1 MKRSFLKSA
10 VALVT
15 CVLVVFGAGHA
26 YADEQKLPSGTP
38 YDQIGQKIED
48 YYKEHEKTSAGMA
61 TTVIDKDGQ
70 TIYQKNFGYMD
81 KEKKLAVDDNSVFEW
96 GSTTKITVW
105 VSVMQLWEEGKINL
119 ETDIKE
125 YLPKGFLKT
134 LKYDKPITMR
144 DLMNHQAGFDEW
156 MFYMGTDRSLEQ
168 ALSQGQPAQSYE
180 PGTTTAYSNFST
192 ALAGYIVER
201 VSGQKFADYVHEHI
215 FQPLSMKHTALL
227 PDLSDNSYVKEKREQ
242 EKVYDANG
250 KLIGAG
256 EFPISVYPAG
266 RATGTFADIKKFA
279 QALLSKKSLFERTE
293 TWDKF
298 YSATNTYPGTDIPI
312 NTHGLWAT
320 EFENTRTL
328 GHGGNTAGFTT
339 SLLLDFK
346 SGIASV
352 VMANQLYEQNYT
364 AGIPTLIYGKAH
376 KPSQEA
382 VKAFESGYYR
392 ISRTMLQGPFS
403 FMRIQNTTY
412 LTDAQKHPELSTM
425 YWAYDKSEGQEKI
438 KIPISDLTKVST
450 FDVIKDYGALLLA
463 ALAVVYAFSSYLL
476 GALVKAYRLLFRKKA
491 KVATPKVWIF
501 WHYTSAALV
510 LAAATNMF
518 VLFTASKD
526 ASTSSTDVIWQFI
539 LFAILAVVLLL
550 ASLVPFV
557 WNHRFPLS
565 KGKKVLTFLTSSASL
580 LIVFNIIYRSL
591 DRWWV
596 IK

>member
-412 LTDAQKHPELSTM
+412 LTNAQKHPELSTM

-580 LIVFNIIYRSL
+580 LIVFNII
-591 DRWWV
+591 
-596 IK
+596 

>member
-510 LAAATNMF
+510 LAVATNMF

-580 LIVFNIIYRSL
+580 LIVFNII
-591 DRWWV
+591 
-596 IK
+596 

>member
-364 AGIPTLIYGKAH
+364 AGITTLIYGKAH

-580 LIVFNIIYRSL
+580 LIVFNII
-591 DRWWV
+591 
-596 IK
+596 

>member
-215 FQPLSMKHTALL
+215 FQPLSMKHTAFL

-328 GHGGNTAGFTT
+328 WHGGNTAGFTT

-580 LIVFNIIYRSL
+580 LIVFNII
-591 DRWWV
+591 
-596 IK
+596 

>member
-580 LIVFNIIYRSL
+580 LIVFNII
-591 DRWWV
+591 
-596 IK
+596 

>member
-1 MKRSFLKSA
+1 
-10 VALVT
+10 
-15 CVLVVFGAGHA
+15 
-26 YADEQKLPSGTP
+26 
-38 YDQIGQKIED
+38 
-48 YYKEHEKTSAGMA
+48 
-61 TTVIDKDGQ
+61 
-70 TIYQKNFGYMD
+70 
-81 KEKKLAVDDNSVFEW
+81 
-96 GSTTKITVW
+96 
-105 VSVMQLWEEGKINL
+105 MQLWEEGKINL

-510 LAAATNMF
+510 LAVATNMF

-580 LIVFNIIYRSL
+580 LIVFNII
-591 DRWWV
+591 
-596 IK
+596 

>member
-266 RATGTFADIKKFA
+266 QAIGTFADIKKFA

-491 KVATPKVWIF
+491 KIATPKVWIF

-580 LIVFNIIYRSL
+580 LIVFNII
-591 DRWWV
+591 
-596 IK
+596 